1 MKIGMIGLGKMG
13 ANMTERLLK
22 GGHEVVAYD
31 LSADAL
37 KAAASKGAETASTL
51 AELTGKLDSPKA
63 VWVMLPAGKVTD
75 STVEELAGMFSPGD
89 VIVDGGNSNY
99 KEWIALSEKI
109 ASSGVGL
116 VDAGTS
122 GGVWGL
128 TEGYCLMV
136 GGAKES
142 VAVVEPALLT
152 LAPEGGYAHVGP
164 VGAGHFV
171 KMVHNGIEYG
181 LMQAYA
187 EGFEIM
193 GAADE
198 FDLDLHE
205 IASIWRYGSVV
216 RSWLLE
222 LAERALRPGAGFDE
236 IKGVVAD
243 SGEGRWTAQEAI
255 DRGVSA
261 PVIATSLFTRFA
273 SQEPDAFQLKM
284 LSALRNQF
292 GGHAVTLESGAAGPG
307 DRNPDALTVSMITP
321 VDDVPRA
328 FADAVVQ
335 AYGAR
340 PGPRFA
346 LVLSGGPTA
355 KECYEVLATTPADAI
370 DWTLV
375 DVYVGDERVVP
386 PDDDDANQRL
396 IKEALLDR
404 VVGGPVGSFSPMPTV
419 GPLDQCVDAY
429 QRTMS
434 DLVTGPGIDLI
445 HLGMGP
451 DGHTASLFPGA
462 STLDADPGVLVLA
475 TEDPNGVNPHPRLTL
490 TLPAI
495 NSARVAVFTV
505 SGASK
510 APAVAA
516 LVRGDDLPASR
527 VHAGRTVWLVDGAAR
542 ADAP

>member
-1 MKIGMIGLGKMG
+1 MRIAMIGLGKMG

-37 KAAASKGAETASTL
+37 EQAAAKGAETASTL
-51 AELTGKLDSPKA
+51 AELVGKLTAPRA

-75 STVEELAGMFSPGD
+75 STVGELAGLLSAGD

-99 KEWIALSEKI
+99 KEWIALSESEKI
-109 ASSGVGL
+109 QKSGVGL

-136 GGAKES
+136 GGTTES
-142 VAVVEPALLT
+142 VAVVEPAFLT

-187 EGFEIM
+187 EGFEVM
-193 GAADE
+193 DAAGE
-198 FDLDLHE
+198 FGLDLHE

-222 LAERALRPGAGFDE
+222 LAERALRPGAGFDD

-292 GGHAVTLESGAAGPG
+292 GGHAVTLESGQQGMETA
-307 DRNPDALTVSMITP
+307 TP
-321 VDDVPRA
+321 
-328 FADAVVQ
+328 
-335 AYGAR
+335 
-340 PGPRFA
+340 
-346 LVLSGGPTA
+346 
-355 KECYEVLATTPADAI
+355 
-370 DWTLV
+370 
-375 DVYVGDERVVP
+375 
-386 PDDDDANQRL
+386 
-396 IKEALLDR
+396 
-404 VVGGPVGSFSPMPTV
+404 SP
-419 GPLDQCVDAY
+419 
-429 QRTMS
+429 
-434 DLVTGPGIDLI
+434 
-445 HLGMGP
+445 
-451 DGHTASLFPGA
+451 
-462 STLDADPGVLVLA
+462 
-475 TEDPNGVNPHPRLTL
+475 
-490 TLPAI
+490 
-495 NSARVAVFTV
+495 
-505 SGASK
+505 
-510 APAVAA
+510 
-516 LVRGDDLPASR
+516 
-527 VHAGRTVWLVDGAAR
+527 
-542 ADAP
+542 